1 MDTTTGG
8 SGRRAAALGTSQG
21 DARTHWAAQALTY
34 DSKRDLVHA
43 KPVWRGWM
51 HLVAFEVSL
60 VVGTL
65 LVVRA
70 QGPTHAVA
78 AGVYAGTVSGLL
90 GTSAL
95 YHRGN
100 WSPAMH
106 RLLQRLDH
114 VMIFLL
120 IAGTATPVYLLVA
133 PGAVGVTLLSVI
145 WGLTAIAMLI
155 HLVWMS
161 APEVLVGGTFI
172 GLGCLGST
180 ALPFV
185 WVHAG
190 IAAFALMLAG
200 GLLYVAGAVLYHRR
214 WPDPMPTVFG
224 FHEVFHAFVSA
235 GACAQ
240 YVAIA
245 LLIM

>member
-1 MDTTTGG
+1 MTDTASAPGL
-8 SGRRAAALGTSQG
+8 RY
-21 DARTHWAAQALTY
+21 DA
-34 DSKRDLVHA
+34 KRGLVYA

-51 HLVAFEVSL
+51 HLVGFEVSL

-65 LVVRA
+65 LVVKA
-70 QGPTHAVA
+70 HGATHSIA
-78 AGVYAGTVSGLL
+78 AGIYAATVSGLL

-100 WSPAMH
+100 WGPAAH

-120 IAGTATPVYLLVA
+120 IAGTATPILLLVT
-133 PGAVGVTLLSVI
+133 PGAVGVALLSVM
-145 WGLTAIAMLI
+145 WALTGLAMLT
-155 HLVWMS
+155 HLVWMD
-161 APEVLVGGTFI
+161 APESLVGATFI
-172 GLGCLGST
+172 GLGCIGSA

-185 WVHAG
+185 WVRVG
-190 IAAFALMLAG
+190 IAAFVLILAG
-200 GLLYVAGAVLYHRR
+200 GVLYIVGAVLYHRR
-214 WPDPMPTVFG
+214 SPDPVPTVFG

-235 GACAQ
+235 AACTH

-245 LLIM
+245 ILII